1 MDVDAKVRN
10 PDPDVVIARVAA
22 RQHGVISLAQL
33 ERAGL
38 GRQGRE
44 TRLRRGRLHRLHRG
58 VFAVGHPGVGREGR
72 WMAAVLA
79 VGHGAVLSHS
89 SAGALWR
96 MLGSRRGAAAREV
109 RYPIHVTVTGAGE
122 TRRGIRVHRSRT
134 LTDEQ
139 TTIRWGIP
147 VTAPARTL
155 VDLRR
160 LLPQPQFAAALR
172 QAEFLGLPVQQLEPD
187 GTRSELEAR
196 FLALCRRSRFP
207 KPEVNRTVGPY
218 TVDFLWPQ
226 RRLVVELDG

>member
-1 MDVDAKVRN
+1 
-10 PDPDVVIARVAA
+10 
-22 RQHGVISLAQL
+22 
-33 ERAGL
+33 
-38 GRQGRE
+38 
-44 TRLRRGRLHRLHRG
+44 
-58 VFAVGHPGVGREGR
+58 
-72 WMAAVLA
+72 
-79 VGHGAVLSHS
+79 
-89 SAGALWR
+89 

-226 RRLVVELDG
+226 RRLVVELDGYGAHGTRSAFESDRARDVRLRTLRYDVLRFTWRQVTERPAEVTRALRLLL